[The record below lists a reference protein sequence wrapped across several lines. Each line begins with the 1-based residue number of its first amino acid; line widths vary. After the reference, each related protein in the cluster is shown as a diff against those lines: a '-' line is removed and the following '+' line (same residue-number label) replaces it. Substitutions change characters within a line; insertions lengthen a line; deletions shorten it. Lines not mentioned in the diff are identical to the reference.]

1 MFLFIVQEIIYIV
14 VSTYLEYY
22 STHSRAVIGISLGLF
37 YQVMAVLFFVCLT
50 WLASM
55 MLDSL
60 IDQLPADQV
69 TANNDFGQQL
79 RKWDHNFGLI
89 NDYIEEINGF
99 FGPIL
104 LLALAKMVLNVD
116 FRIFFLIQRRHEETD
131 FLSLFD
137 SLLGTPMN
145 VIYLT
150 LILLV
155 SHRIQQKVTIVK
167 YFQVPG

>member
-1 MFLFIVQEIIYIV
+1 
-14 VSTYLEYY
+14 
-22 STHSRAVIGISLGLF
+22 
-37 YQVMAVLFFVCLT
+37 
-50 WLASM
+50 M

-60 IDQLPADQV
+60 IDQLPANQV

-89 NDYIEEINGF
+89 NDYIEEINRF
-99 FGPIL
+99 FGLIL
-104 LLALAKMVLNVD
+104 LLALAKLVLNVD
-116 FRIFFLIQRRHEETD
+116 FRIFFIIQRRYEETVVL
-131 FLSLFD
+131 FLVD
-137 SLLGTPMN
+137 NLLGTPLN

>member
-14 VSTYLEYY
+14 VSTYLEYS
-22 STHSRAVIGISLGLF
+22 STRSQADIGISLGRF
-37 YQVMAVLFFVCLT
+37 YQVLAVFFFICLT

-60 IDQLPADQV
+60 IDQLPANQV

-89 NDYIEEINGF
+89 NDYIEEINRF
-99 FGPIL
+99 FGLIL
-104 LLALAKMVLNVD
+104 LLALAKLVLNVD
-116 FRIFFLIQRRHEETD
+116 FRIFFIIQRQHEETV
-131 FLSLFD
+131 FLFLVD
-137 SLLGTPMN
+137 SLLGTPLN